1 MCAQPR
7 SSKNGFAGKQPASG
21 RRLPSH
27 RHGDGD
33 ATAMNPDQAVGG
45 ANDFHFPG
53 RGGTV
58 RAPERLAAKGG
69 VGAVDFGSIE
79 HVQDAVVVDAP
90 VQLRSAPTAHAPAVN
105 TGTAASQRTSA
116 NLVYQAAG

>member
-1 MCAQPR
+1 
-7 SSKNGFAGKQPASG
+7 
-21 RRLPSH
+21 
-27 RHGDGD
+27 
-33 ATAMNPDQAVGG
+33 
-45 ANDFHFPG
+45 
-53 RGGTV
+53 
-58 RAPERLAAKGG
+58 
-69 VGAVDFGSIE
+69 VDLGSIE